1 MVLITLENVTKI
13 YNGRKVI
20 DDLSFVFPQ
29 KGVVP
34 VTGPSGSGKT
44 TLIRLLTGLCK
55 PDCGVIK
62 GLEQAKISCVFQED
76 RLLPWFS
83 LRENVALVCPKQKML
98 CEKWIAAMELTEAA
112 EQYPDTLSGGMQ
124 RRCALARAMV
134 RAEGAGCNVLIL
146 DEPFKGLD
154 DALKKRILKRIQDA
168 SKDMLVI
175 FITHDREELS
185 LIQSSGGELRITGQT
200 DL

>member
-1 MVLITLENVTKI
+1 MITLKHVTKA
-13 YNGRKVI
+13 YNGQKVI
-20 DDLSFVFPQ
+20 DDLSFSFPE

-44 TLIRLLTGLCK
+44 TLIRLLTGLIK
-55 PDCGVIK
+55 PDSGEIS
-62 GLEQAKISCVFQED
+62 GLKKTKISCVFQED
-76 RLLPWFS
+76 RLLPW
-83 LRENVALVCPKQKML
+83 LTLEENVALVAPGEKAL
-98 CEKWIAAMELTEAA
+98 CEKWIAAMELTDAA

-134 RAEGAGCNVLIL
+134 RMEQANCNVLIL
-146 DEPFKGLD
+146 DEPLKGLD

-168 SKDMLVI
+168 SKGILVI

-185 LIQSSGGELRITGQT
+185 LIQSGGGELRITGQS

>member
-1 MVLITLENVTKI
+1 MLTLTHVTKA
-13 YNGRKVI
+13 YNGQKVI
-20 DDLSFVFPQ
+20 EDLSFVFPE

-44 TLIRLLTGLCK
+44 TLIRLLTGLIK
-55 PDCGVIK
+55 PDSGEIS
-62 GLEQAKISCVFQED
+62 GLEKTKISCVFQED
-76 RLLPWFS
+76 RLLPW
-83 LRENVALVCPKQKML
+83 LTLAENVALVAPKNKML
-98 CEKWIAAMELTEAA
+98 CEKWIAAMELTDAA
-112 EQYPDTLSGGMQ
+112 RQYPDTLSGGMQ

-134 RAEGAGCNVLIL
+134 RMEQANCNVLIL
-146 DEPFKGLD
+146 DEPLKGFD

-168 SKDMLVI
+168 SKEILVI

-185 LIQSSGGELRITGQT
+185 LIQSGGGELRITSQS